1 MGLLGHVQGQ
11 ISCSLELTPL
21 ETGAAHRQGTDPLQ
35 GAFHGGGHGAGAE
48 HVGAEVGAVVDARQ
62 HQIRCFVHQFAQGQ
76 LHAIGRCAAAGPG
89 GHARC
94 KQFVR
99 PFGAQ
104 GGLQGQAV
112 AGGGAFLVGADHRD
126 LVTPGGRGRSQG
138 ADPLGEDPVVIADQ
152 DPHGSADGWGEPKRA
167 GCLQSGPFR
176 LCSVSAPV
184 TLQQLTDQLDALEQ
198 QASAEIAEAAD
209 AAALEQLRVGL
220 LGKKGRLSGVLGA
233 MGKLPGQERPVVGQR
248 ANVLKTQVQT
258 LLSDR
263 LQAVQQA
270 AMAERIARESI
281 DVTAPPSGIPMG
293 HRHPLITTTEEIV
306 DLFLG
311 LGYSVAEGPEV
322 EKDHYNFTALNIP
335 EDHPARDMQDT
346 FYLGADLLMR
356 THTSPVQIRHLE
368 QNPPPVRIVAPGR
381 VYRRDAVDATHSPV
395 FHQVEVLAID
405 EGLDFSHL
413 RGTVMAF
420 LKAFFGDL
428 PVRFRA
434 SYFPFTEPSA
444 EVDVQWR
451 GRWLEVMGC
460 GMVDPAVLEGL
471 GLDPERYSGFAA
483 GLGVERFCMVRHGI
497 DDIRR
502 LYTSDLRFLEQ
513 F

>member
-1 MGLLGHVQGQ
+1 M
-11 ISCSLELTPL
+11 
-21 ETGAAHRQGTDPLQ
+21 
-35 GAFHGGGHGAGAE
+35 
-48 HVGAEVGAVVDARQ
+48 
-62 HQIRCFVHQFAQGQ
+62 
-76 LHAIGRCAAAGPG
+76 
-89 GHARC
+89 
-94 KQFVR
+94 
-99 PFGAQ
+99 
-104 GGLQGQAV
+104 
-112 AGGGAFLVGADHRD
+112 
-126 LVTPGGRGRSQG
+126 
-138 ADPLGEDPVVIADQ
+138 
-152 DPHGSADGWGEPKRA
+152 
-167 GCLQSGPFR
+167 
-176 LCSVSAPV
+176 SAPV

-198 QASAEIAEAAD
+198 QAAAEIAEAAD

-220 LGKKGRLSGVLGA
+220 LGKKGRISGVLGA
-233 MGKLPGQERPVVGQR
+233 MGKLPGQERPLVGQR

-258 LLSDR
+258 LLGER
-263 LQAVQQA
+263 LEAVKQV
-270 AMAERIARESI
+270 AMAERIAKESL
-281 DVTAPPSGIPMG
+281 DVTAPASGVPMG

-322 EKDHYNFTALNIP
+322 ERDHYNFTALNIP

>member
-1 MGLLGHVQGQ
+1 M
-11 ISCSLELTPL
+11 
-21 ETGAAHRQGTDPLQ
+21 
-35 GAFHGGGHGAGAE
+35 
-48 HVGAEVGAVVDARQ
+48 
-62 HQIRCFVHQFAQGQ
+62 
-76 LHAIGRCAAAGPG
+76 
-89 GHARC
+89 
-94 KQFVR
+94 
-99 PFGAQ
+99 
-104 GGLQGQAV
+104 
-112 AGGGAFLVGADHRD
+112 
-126 LVTPGGRGRSQG
+126 
-138 ADPLGEDPVVIADQ
+138 
-152 DPHGSADGWGEPKRA
+152 
-167 GCLQSGPFR
+167 
-176 LCSVSAPV
+176 SAPV

-198 QASAEIAEAAD
+198 QATTEISEASD

-220 LGKKGRLSGVLGA
+220 LGKKGRISGVLGA
-233 MGKLPGQERPVVGQR
+233 MGKLPGSERPLVGQR
-248 ANVLKTQVQT
+248 ANVLKTQVQS
-258 LLSDR
+258 LLAER
-263 LQAVQQA
+263 LAAVKQA

-281 DVTAPPSGIPMG
+281 DVTAPASGIPMG

-335 EDHPARDMQDT
+335 DDHPARDMQDT
-346 FYLGADLLMR
+346 FYLQGDLLLR

>member
-1 MGLLGHVQGQ
+1 M
-11 ISCSLELTPL
+11 SDT
-21 ETGAAHRQGTDPLQ
+21 
-35 GAFHGGGHGAGAE
+35 
-48 HVGAEVGAVVDARQ
+48 
-62 HQIRCFVHQFAQGQ
+62 
-76 LHAIGRCAAAGPG
+76 
-89 GHARC
+89 
-94 KQFVR
+94 
-99 PFGAQ
+99 
-104 GGLQGQAV
+104 
-112 AGGGAFLVGADHRD
+112 
-126 LVTPGGRGRSQG
+126 
-138 ADPLGEDPVVIADQ
+138 
-152 DPHGSADGWGEPKRA
+152 
-167 GCLQSGPFR
+167 
-176 LCSVSAPV
+176 VS
-184 TLQQLTDQLDALEQ
+184 LQQLTDQLEALETE
-198 QASAEIAEAAD
+198 AAAEIATAAD
-209 AAALEQLRVGL
+209 AEALEQLRVSL

-233 MGKLPGQERPVVGQR
+233 MGKLPGNERPVVGQR
-248 ANVLKTQVQT
+248 ANVLKTQVQV
-258 LLSDR
+258 LLSER
-263 LQAVQQA
+263 LQAVKA
-270 AMAERIARESI
+270 AALDAKIARETL
-281 DVTAPPSGIPMG
+281 DVTAAASGVPVG

-306 DLFLG
+306 DLFCG
-311 LGYSVAEGPEV
+311 LGYRVVEGPEV
-322 EKDHYNFTALNIP
+322 ETDHYNFTALNIP
-335 EDHPARDMQDT
+335 PDHPARDMQDT
-346 FYLGADLLMR
+346 FYLKDNLLLR
-356 THTSPVQIRHLE
+356 THTSPVQIRQLE
-368 QNPPPVRIVAPGR
+368 QTPPPVRIVAPGR

-460 GMVDPAVLEGL
+460 GMVDPAVLEGM

>member
-1 MGLLGHVQGQ
+1 M
-11 ISCSLELTPL
+11 
-21 ETGAAHRQGTDPLQ
+21 
-35 GAFHGGGHGAGAE
+35 
-48 HVGAEVGAVVDARQ
+48 
-62 HQIRCFVHQFAQGQ
+62 
-76 LHAIGRCAAAGPG
+76 
-89 GHARC
+89 
-94 KQFVR
+94 
-99 PFGAQ
+99 
-104 GGLQGQAV
+104 
-112 AGGGAFLVGADHRD
+112 
-126 LVTPGGRGRSQG
+126 
-138 ADPLGEDPVVIADQ
+138 
-152 DPHGSADGWGEPKRA
+152 
-167 GCLQSGPFR
+167 
-176 LCSVSAPV
+176 SAPV

-198 QASAEIAEAAD
+198 QATAEIAD
-209 AAALEQLRVGL
+209 ALDATALEQLRVGL

-233 MGKLPGQERPVVGQR
+233 MGKLPGDERPLVGQR

-258 LLSDR
+258 LLNER
-263 LQAVQQA
+263 LQAVKQA

-281 DVTAPPSGIPMG
+281 DVTAPASGIPMG

-322 EKDHYNFTALNIP
+322 ERDHYNFTALNIP

-346 FYLGADLLMR
+346 FYLKGDLLMR

-471 GLDPERYSGFAA
+471 GLDPDRWSGFAA

>member
-1 MGLLGHVQGQ
+1 
-11 ISCSLELTPL
+11 
-21 ETGAAHRQGTDPLQ
+21 
-35 GAFHGGGHGAGAE
+35 
-48 HVGAEVGAVVDARQ
+48 
-62 HQIRCFVHQFAQGQ
+62 
-76 LHAIGRCAAAGPG
+76 
-89 GHARC
+89 
-94 KQFVR
+94 
-99 PFGAQ
+99 
-104 GGLQGQAV
+104 
-112 AGGGAFLVGADHRD
+112 
-126 LVTPGGRGRSQG
+126 
-138 ADPLGEDPVVIADQ
+138 
-152 DPHGSADGWGEPKRA
+152 
-167 GCLQSGPFR
+167 
-176 LCSVSAPV
+176 VSAPV

-198 QASAEIAEAAD
+198 QATTEISEASD

-220 LGKKGRLSGVLGA
+220 LGKKGRISGVLGA
-233 MGKLPGQERPVVGQR
+233 MGKLPGSERPLVGQR
-248 ANVLKTQVQT
+248 ANVLKTQVQS
-258 LLSDR
+258 LLAER
-263 LQAVQQA
+263 LAAVKQA

-281 DVTAPPSGIPMG
+281 DVTAPASGIPMG

-322 EKDHYNFTALNIP
+322 EKDYYNFTALNIP

-346 FYLGADLLMR
+346 FYLQGDLLLR

>member
-1 MGLLGHVQGQ
+1 M
-11 ISCSLELTPL
+11 
-21 ETGAAHRQGTDPLQ
+21 
-35 GAFHGGGHGAGAE
+35 
-48 HVGAEVGAVVDARQ
+48 
-62 HQIRCFVHQFAQGQ
+62 
-76 LHAIGRCAAAGPG
+76 
-89 GHARC
+89 
-94 KQFVR
+94 
-99 PFGAQ
+99 
-104 GGLQGQAV
+104 
-112 AGGGAFLVGADHRD
+112 
-126 LVTPGGRGRSQG
+126 
-138 ADPLGEDPVVIADQ
+138 
-152 DPHGSADGWGEPKRA
+152 
-167 GCLQSGPFR
+167 
-176 LCSVSAPV
+176 SAPV

-198 QASAEIAEAAD
+198 QATAEISEAAD

-220 LGKKGRLSGVLGA
+220 LGKKGRISGVLGA
-233 MGKLPGQERPVVGQR
+233 MGKLPGSERPLVGQR
-248 ANVLKTQVQT
+248 ANVLKTQVQS
-258 LLSDR
+258 LLAER
-263 LQAVQQA
+263 LAAVKQA

-281 DVTAPPSGIPMG
+281 DVTAPASGIPMG

-322 EKDHYNFTALNIP
+322 EKDYYNFTALNIP

-346 FYLGADLLMR
+346 FYLKGDLLLR

>member
-1 MGLLGHVQGQ
+1 M
-11 ISCSLELTPL
+11 
-21 ETGAAHRQGTDPLQ
+21 
-35 GAFHGGGHGAGAE
+35 
-48 HVGAEVGAVVDARQ
+48 
-62 HQIRCFVHQFAQGQ
+62 
-76 LHAIGRCAAAGPG
+76 
-89 GHARC
+89 
-94 KQFVR
+94 
-99 PFGAQ
+99 
-104 GGLQGQAV
+104 
-112 AGGGAFLVGADHRD
+112 
-126 LVTPGGRGRSQG
+126 
-138 ADPLGEDPVVIADQ
+138 
-152 DPHGSADGWGEPKRA
+152 
-167 GCLQSGPFR
+167 
-176 LCSVSAPV
+176 SAPV

-198 QASAEIAEAAD
+198 QAAAEIAEAAD

-220 LGKKGRLSGVLGA
+220 LGKKGRISGVLGA
-233 MGKLPGQERPVVGQR
+233 MGKLPGQERPLVGQR
-248 ANVLKTQVQT
+248 ANVLKTQVQS
-258 LLSDR
+258 LLGER
-263 LQAVQQA
+263 LQAVKQA
-270 AMAERIARESI
+270 AMAERIAKESL
-281 DVTAPPSGIPMG
+281 DVTAPASGVPMG

-322 EKDHYNFTALNIP
+322 ERDHYNFTALNIP

-346 FYLGADLLMR
+346 FYLGGDLLMR

-368 QNPPPVRIVAPGR
+368 DNPPPVRIVAPGR